1 MGKITLEEILKLLSK
16 YDVEELEGVKIDGDI
31 EIEIEGSAGIDPQYL
46 QAIGMELGMAAF
58 HLARAAM
65 MLGFPVQQLFGSSEG
80 FLTQPFL
87 QPQPPQAAQT
97 AQVTQVT
104 QAVPPEEKVELIK
117 KKFEPYKVEWSGYVE
132 EVQLGATPKEGGTRK
147 YTIKLGGERSLPFYI
162 FDAPQPNLPAVSI
175 DVFDRPVPLPKAVR
189 VHYEDVMGHP
199 DEWARKVVKKFGAD
213 AVTIHL
219 ISTDPLLDDTPPHE
233 AVKTVEEVLQAV
245 KCPIIVGGSGNKEKD
260 PVLLEK
266 VAEVAEGERVL
277 LASATLDMDWERI
290 GKAAKEHGHCVLA
303 WTQMDINSQRTL
315 NRYLLK
321 RVGLP
326 RDSLVMDPTTAALGY
341 GLDYAYSN
349 MERARIAAL
358 KGDEDLAFP
367 VSSGTTNAWGA
378 REAWMKESPLEG
390 DYSWGMRE
398 HRGPLWEILTGLT
411 LSLAAVD
418 IFMMMHPVSV
428 AVLKELIHTLG
439 GKKEV
444 DVEVED
450 WITAEI

>member
-1 MGKITLEEILKLLSK
+1 MSKLTFEDILKLLSK
-16 YDVEELEGVKIDGDI
+16 YNIEELEGVEIEGDI
-31 EIEIEGSAGIDPQYL
+31 EIEIEGLPNL
-46 QAIGMELGMAAF
+46 QAIGMELGMAAY

-65 MLGFPVQQLFGSSEG
+65 MLGFPFQQL
-80 FLTQPFL
+80 L
-87 QPQPPQAAQT
+87 QPQKPIEVKQK
-97 AQVTQVT
+97 
-104 QAVPPEEKVELIK
+104 EEELELIK

-132 EVQLGATPKEGGTRK
+132 EVQLGATKKDGGTRD
-147 YTIKLGGERSLPFYI
+147 YVIKLGGEKSLPFYI
-162 FDAPQPNLPAVSI
+162 FDSEQPNLPAISI
-175 DVFDRPVPLPKAVR
+175 DVFDRPVPLPKVVR
-189 VHYEDVMGHP
+189 MHYEDVMENP
-199 DEWARKVVKKFGAD
+199 EDWAKKVVKEFNAD

-219 ISTDPLLDDTPPHE
+219 ISTDPLLDDTPVNE
-233 AVKTVEEVLQAV
+233 AVKVVEDVLQAV

-260 PVLLEK
+260 PILLEK

-290 GKAAKEHGHCVLA
+290 GRAAKEHNHVVLA

-321 RVGLP
+321 KVGLP

-341 GLDYAYSN
+341 GLDYAFSN

-390 DYSWGMRE
+390 DSSWGMRE
-398 HRGPLWEILTGLT
+398 HRGPLWEIVTGLT
-411 LSLAAVD
+411 LALAAVD

-428 AVLKELIHTLG
+428 AVLKELIQTLG
-439 GKKEV
+439 GKKEE
-444 DVEVED
+444 VECED
-450 WITAEI
+450 WIAVV

>member
-1 MGKITLEEILKLLSK
+1 MSKLTFEDILKLLSK
-16 YDVEELEGVKIDGDI
+16 YNIEELEGVEIEGDI
-31 EIEIEGSAGIDPQYL
+31 EIEIEAPPNL
-46 QAIGMELGMAAF
+46 QAIGMELGMAAY

-65 MLGFPVQQLFGSSEG
+65 MLGFPFQQL
-80 FLTQPFL
+80 L
-87 QPQPPQAAQT
+87 QPQKPIEVKQK
-97 AQVTQVT
+97 
-104 QAVPPEEKVELIK
+104 EEELELIK

-132 EVQLGATPKEGGTRK
+132 EVQLGATKKDGGTRD
-147 YTIKLGGERSLPFYI
+147 YVIKLGGEKSLPFYI
-162 FDAPQPNLPAVSI
+162 FDSEQPNLPAISI
-175 DVFDRPVPLPKAVR
+175 DVFDRPVPLPKVVR
-189 VHYEDVMGHP
+189 MHYEDVMENP
-199 DEWARKVVKKFGAD
+199 EDWAKKVVKEFNAD

-219 ISTDPLLDDTPPHE
+219 ISTDPLLDDTPVNE
-233 AVKTVEEVLQAV
+233 AVKVVEDVLQAV

-260 PVLLEK
+260 PILLEK

-290 GKAAKEHGHCVLA
+290 GRAAKEHNHVVLA

-321 RVGLP
+321 KVGLP

-341 GLDYAYSN
+341 GLDYAFSN

-390 DYSWGMRE
+390 DSSWGMRE
-398 HRGPLWEILTGLT
+398 HRGPLWEIVTGLT
-411 LSLAAVD
+411 LALAAVD

-428 AVLKELIHTLG
+428 AVLKELIQTLG
-439 GKKEV
+439 GKKEE
-444 DVEVED
+444 VECED
-450 WITAEI
+450 WIAVV

>member
-1 MGKITLEEILKLLSK
+1 MPKINLEDILKLLSN
-16 YDVEELEGVKIDGDI
+16 YEVEELEGVEIEGDI
-31 EIEIEGSAGIDPQYL
+31 EIEIEGMPNL
-46 QAIGMELGMAAF
+46 QAIGAELGMAAY

-65 MLGFPVQQLFGSSEG
+65 MLGFPFQQLF
-80 FLTQPFL
+80 TQTQVQTQIQ
-87 QPQPPQAAQT
+87 QPQLKE
-97 AQVTQVT
+97 VEK
-104 QAVPPEEKVELIK
+104 EEVIELIK
-117 KKFEPYKVEWSGYVE
+117 KKFEPYKAEWSGYVE
-132 EVQLGATPKEGGTRK
+132 EVQLGATRKEGGTRK
-147 YTIKLGGERSLPFYI
+147 YTIKLGGAKSLPFYI
-162 FDAPQPNLPAVSI
+162 FDAEQPNLPAVSI

-199 DEWARKVVKKFGAD
+199 DEWAKKVIDKFGAD

-219 ISTDPLLDDTPPHE
+219 ISTDPLLDDTPPSE
-233 AVKTVEEVLQAV
+233 AVKVVEDVLQAV

-260 PVLLEK
+260 PILLEK

-321 RVGLP
+321 KVGLP

-390 DYSWGMRE
+390 DTSWGMRE
-398 HRGPLWEILTGLT
+398 HRGPLWEIVTGLT

-428 AVLKELIHTLG
+428 AVLKELIQTLG
-439 GKKEV
+439 GKKE
-444 DVEVED
+444 EVSCED
-450 WITAEI
+450 WIAAEI

>member
-1 MGKITLEEILKLLSK
+1 MPKITLEDLLKLLSGYEIK
-16 YDVEELEGVKIDGDI
+16 ELEGVEVEGDI
-31 EIEIEGSAGIDPQYL
+31 EIEIESDQNLQAVF
-46 QAIGMELGMAAF
+46 QAIGMELGMAAY

-65 MLGFPVQQLFGSSEG
+65 MLGFPVQQLFAQEYGQ
-80 FLTQPFL
+80 LYQPQI
-87 QPQPPQAAQT
+87 QPQPQLKQ
-97 AQVTQVT
+97 
-104 QAVPPEEKVELIK
+104 KVEEVIRLIE
-117 KKFEPYKVEWSGYVE
+117 KKFEPYREEWSGYVE

-147 YTIKLGGERSLPFYI
+147 YTIKLGGEKSLPFYI
-162 FDAPQPNLPAVSI
+162 FDAPQPNLPSVSI
-175 DVFDRPVPLPKAVR
+175 DVFDRPVPLPKTVR
-189 VHYEDVMGHP
+189 VYYEDVMGHP
-199 DEWARKVVKKFGAD
+199 DEWAKKVIKEFKAD

-219 ISTDPLLDDTPPHE
+219 ISTDPLLDDTPVHE
-233 AVKTVEEVLQAV
+233 AVKTVEDVLQAV
-245 KCPIIVGGSGNKEKD
+245 KCPVIVGGSGNKEKD

-277 LASATLDMDWERI
+277 LASATLDTDWERV

-349 MERARIAAL
+349 MERARLAAL

-398 HRGPLWEILTGLT
+398 HRGPLWEILKGLT

-428 AVLKELIHTLG
+428 ATLKELMQTLG
-439 GKKEV
+439 GRK
-444 DVEVED
+444 DVEVECED
-450 WITAEI
+450 WITAELS

>member
-1 MGKITLEEILKLLSK
+1 MSKITLEDILKLLSK
-16 YDVEELEGVKIDGDI
+16 YDVEELEGVEIEGDI
-31 EIEIEGSAGIDPQYL
+31 EIELESSSGINPQYL
-46 QAIGMELGMAAF
+46 QAIGMELGMAAY

-65 MLGFPVQQLFGSSEG
+65 MLGFPIQQLFGGDASASG
-80 FLTQPFL
+80 FQSMQL
-87 QPQPPQAAQT
+87 PQFPQAYQPAPP
-97 AQVTQVT
+97 
-104 QAVPPEEKVELIK
+104 AVAKEKKIELIK

-147 YTIKLGGERSLPFYI
+147 YTIKLGGEKSLPFYI
-162 FDAPQPNLPAVSI
+162 FDAPQPNLPAISI

-199 DEWARKVVKKFGAD
+199 DEWAKKVIKKFGAD

-233 AVKTVEEVLQAV
+233 AVKTVEDVLQAV

-349 MERARIAAL
+349 MERARLAAL

-398 HRGPLWEILTGLT
+398 HRGPLWEIITGLT

-444 DVEVED
+444 EVECED
-450 WITAEI
+450 WISAELS

>member
-1 MGKITLEEILKLLSK
+1 MPEGKITLEDILKLLSK
-16 YDVEELEGVKIDGDI
+16 YEIKELEGVKIEGGDI
-31 EIEIEGSAGIDPQYL
+31 EIEFEMGAYPNF
-46 QAIGMELGMAAF
+46 QAIGMELGLAAY
-58 HLARAAM
+58 HLARVAM
-65 MLGFPVQQLFGSSEG
+65 MLGFPVQQLFAQQQPAYPAQIPQVP
-80 FLTQPFL
+80 TQL
-87 QPQPPQAAQT
+87 KE
-97 AQVTQVT
+97 
-104 QAVPPEEKVELIK
+104 EEKIELIE
-117 KKFEPYKVEWSGYVE
+117 KKFEPYRQEWSGYVE

-147 YTIKLGGERSLPFYI
+147 YTIKLGGEKSLPFYL
-162 FDAPQPNLPAVSI
+162 FDAEQPHLPSVSV
-175 DVFDRPVPLPKAVR
+175 DVFDRAVPLPKAIR
-189 VHYEDVMGHP
+189 THYEDVMGHP
-199 DEWARKVVKKFGAD
+199 DEWAKKVIKDFGAD

-277 LASATLDMDWERI
+277 LASATLDTDWERV
-290 GKAAKEHGHCVLA
+290 GRAAKEHGHCVLA

-321 RVGLP
+321 RIGLP
-326 RDSLVMDPTTAALGY
+326 RDSLVMDTTTAALGY
-341 GLDYAYSN
+341 GLDYAYTN
-349 MERARIAAL
+349 MERARLAAL

-367 VSSGTTNAWGA
+367 ISSGTTNAWGA

-411 LSLAAVD
+411 LSLAGVD

-439 GKKEV
+439 GKKKEV
-444 DVEVED
+444 EYED
-450 WITAEI
+450 WITSEL

>member
-1 MGKITLEEILKLLSK
+1 MSKLTFEDILKLLSK
-16 YDVEELEGVKIDGDI
+16 YNIEELEGVEIEGDI
-31 EIEIEGSAGIDPQYL
+31 EIEIETPPNL
-46 QAIGMELGMAAF
+46 QAIGMELGMAAY

-65 MLGFPVQQLFGSSEG
+65 MLGFPFQQL
-80 FLTQPFL
+80 L
-87 QPQPPQAAQT
+87 QPQKPIEVKQK
-97 AQVTQVT
+97 
-104 QAVPPEEKVELIK
+104 EEELELIK

-132 EVQLGATPKEGGTRK
+132 EVQLGATKKDGGTRD
-147 YTIKLGGERSLPFYI
+147 YVIKLGGEKSLPFYI
-162 FDAPQPNLPAVSI
+162 FDSEQPNLPAISI
-175 DVFDRPVPLPKAVR
+175 DVFDRPVPLPKVVR
-189 VHYEDVMGHP
+189 MHYEDVMENP
-199 DEWARKVVKKFGAD
+199 EDWAKKVVKEFNAD

-219 ISTDPLLDDTPPHE
+219 ISTDPLLDDTPVNE
-233 AVKTVEEVLQAV
+233 AVKVVEDVLQAV

-260 PVLLEK
+260 PILLEK

-290 GKAAKEHGHCVLA
+290 GRAAKEHNHVVLA

-321 RVGLP
+321 KVGLP

-341 GLDYAYSN
+341 GLDYAFSN

-390 DYSWGMRE
+390 DSSWGMRE
-398 HRGPLWEILTGLT
+398 HRGPLWEIVTGLT
-411 LSLAAVD
+411 LALAAVD

-428 AVLKELIHTLG
+428 AVLKELIQTLG
-439 GKKEV
+439 GKKEE
-444 DVEVED
+444 VECED
-450 WITAEI
+450 WIAVV